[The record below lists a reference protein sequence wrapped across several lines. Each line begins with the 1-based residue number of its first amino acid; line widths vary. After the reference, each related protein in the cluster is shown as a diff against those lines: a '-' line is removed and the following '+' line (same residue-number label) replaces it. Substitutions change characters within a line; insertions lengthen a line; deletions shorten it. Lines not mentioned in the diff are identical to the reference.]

1 MAGEVLVDALPYIDF
16 GYDEPGVKQAAL
28 ALVEEECRRFKP
40 SKNYLEIF
48 GTVNLH
54 QFEVY
59 INFFVETIKK

>member
-16 GYDEPGVKQAAL
+16 GYDETGVKQAAL

-54 QFEVY
+54 QFEV
-59 INFFVETIKK
+59 NL